1 MVYLFLNADEYLV
14 AGRLAELKAALGD
27 PELASLNIAE
37 LTPPLNPARL
47 LAEASLMP
55 FLAERRLLIVRGY
68 LDSIDKRM
76 AASKLPGGTAFQEA
90 ADLLAGLARAP
101 ETCDLVF
108 IDSAVDKRRGL
119 FKGMVVSGGEAHG
132 QAERRVAGLEGLSKT
147 GVVQLVDLP
156 TPDAKALPAWIQ
168 QHARSRQINIQPG
181 AVAALATF
189 VGRNLRQL
197 DNELQKL
204 ALYAYGRAITEQDV
218 RAMVADA
225 SEEMIWNLTD
235 GLCGRNGGK
244 AMRALRE
251 LRQGDQ
257 APLAL
262 LGAIVRQYRLLIQVK
277 TMMER
282 GVRAADQIAAEIG
295 EKKSTFPVEKAQRL
309 VGSYSFEELD
319 AIMERLLET
328 DMAMK
333 TGADH
338 DTVLDVLVA
347 DLTTRPAN
355 RSAGSPAGSPADRN
369 PQPAHAPF
377 PSVAHPFS

>member
-1 MVYLFLNADEYLV
+1 MIYLFLNADEYL
-14 AGRLAELKAALGD
+14 AGRRLAELKAALGD
-27 PELASLNIAE
+27 PEMASLNTVE
-37 LTPPLNPARL
+37 LGPSGVDPVRL

-76 AASKLPGGTAFQEA
+76 AASKLPGGAAYQEA
-90 ADLLAGLARAP
+90 ADLLARLPTNP

-119 FKGMVVSGGEAHG
+119 FKGMVVSAGEAHG
-132 QAERRVAGLEGLSKT
+132 QAERRVPGLESLIKAGT
-147 GVVQLVDLP
+147 VQLVELP
-156 TPDAKALPAWIQ
+156 TPDAKTLPAWVQ
-168 QHARSRQINIQPG
+168 QHARDHKIAIQPD
-181 AVAALATF
+181 AVALLANY

-204 ALYAYGRAITEQDV
+204 SLYAHGRAITAQDV

-225 SEEMIWNLTD
+225 SEEMMWNLTD

-244 AMRALRE
+244 AMAALRD
-251 LRQGDQ
+251 LRRGDQ
-257 APLAL
+257 HPLAL
-262 LGAIVRQYRLLIQVK
+262 LSAIARQYRLLIQVK
-277 TMMER
+277 TVMAR
-282 GVRAADQIAAEIG
+282 GVRAADQIAAAIG
-295 EKKSTFPVEKAQRL
+295 EKKSTYPVEKAQKL
-309 VGSYSFEELD
+309 VEHYSFDELD

-333 TGADH
+333 TGADQ
-338 DTVLDVLVA
+338 DTLLDILVA
-347 DLTTRPAN
+347 DLTSRPK
-355 RSAGSPAGSPADRN
+355 DRN

-377 PSVAHPFS
+377 APVAHPFS